1 MDVQLT
7 DLLSAWGRGDQ
18 AAFNQAYEIAHAE
31 LKRIARNVL
40 RSQDRGCLLQTT
52 ALVNEAYLRLVG
64 QSGTNWQGRVHFLA
78 VAARVMRSIVI
89 DYARQE
95 NAAKRGGGQRRV
107 ELADVSL
114 GVETNADLLLLDE
127 ALEKLLHVDER
138 KLRVVEMKFFSG
150 MEIEEIA
157 LVLNCAP
164 ATVKRDWTFA
174 RAWLLKRLSFA

>member
-1 MDVQLT
+1 MDVHLT

-18 AAFNQAYEIAHAE
+18 AAFNQAYELAHAE
-31 LKRIARNVL
+31 LKRLARNIL
-40 RSQDRGCLLQTT
+40 RGHERGDLLQTT

-64 QSGTNWQGRVHFLA
+64 QSSTDWKGRAHFMA

-89 DYARQE
+89 DYARSKS
-95 NAAKRGGGQRRV
+95 AKKRGGDQRQV

-114 GVETNADLLLLDE
+114 GIETNADLLLLDD
-127 ALEKLLHVDER
+127 ALEKLLQIDER

-174 RAWLLKRLSFA
+174 RAWLLKRLTPA